1 MVLHT
6 NIVELKRL
14 LGDIKVLI
22 KKNDS
27 TLIMI
32 AIFISTFM
40 TSIEAT
46 IVTTAL
52 PTIISDLHGLSL
64 QSWVFSVYL
73 LTSAIST
80 PIYGKLA
87 DTIGRKKIFILG
99 IFLFLVGSFLCGIAS
114 NIQILIVFRA
124 IQGLGAGAIMPIT
137 FTIIAD
143 LFTYEQRSNRI
154 AFNNTAW
161 GISALF
167 GPIVGGFIVEQINW
181 HWIFFINLPL
191 GLIVLII
198 IGFIYQDQKQTRT
211 KIKIDYLGI
220 FYLSTTLLALL
231 ILFQDLSSQ
240 VSLVKIIV
248 LIVIIIIFLMLF
260 IKVEIKAVD
269 PIIPLKLF
277 QNRTFTTQITTA
289 LILSGVQMAYQ
300 IYFPIWLQSIYQMSP
315 SKAGLA
321 VTPSSIMWLV
331 GSFFVGKLIMK
342 YAPRNIVMPLI
353 LVQAVI
359 YFPLTLATEEFPV
372 TAFYVIAALNGL
384 IMGIIITTNTVISQ
398 RLVPEENLGTASSMF
413 TLGRTLGQTIMT
425 GVFGLIFNVATQA
438 QLRTT
443 SHVSSSQITSEI
455 SSVTKGNLDKGIS
468 RTINH
473 IIVNN
478 MHNIFIVVL
487 LLFVLVILMNFFDKQ
502 KEIVE

>member
-1 MVLHT
+1 
-6 NIVELKRL
+6 
-14 LGDIKVLI
+14 
-22 KKNDS
+22 
-27 TLIMI
+27 
-32 AIFISTFM
+32 
-40 TSIEAT
+40 
-46 IVTTAL
+46 
-52 PTIISDLHGLSL
+52 
-64 QSWVFSVYL
+64 
-73 LTSAIST
+73 
-80 PIYGKLA
+80 
-87 DTIGRKKIFILG
+87 
-99 IFLFLVGSFLCGIAS
+99 
-114 NIQILIVFRA
+114 
-124 IQGLGAGAIMPIT
+124 
-137 FTIIAD
+137 
-143 LFTYEQRSNRI
+143 
-154 AFNNTAW
+154 
-161 GISALF
+161 
-167 GPIVGGFIVEQINW
+167 
-181 HWIFFINLPL
+181 
-191 GLIVLII
+191 
-198 IGFIYQDQKQTRT
+198 
-211 KIKIDYLGI
+211 
-220 FYLSTTLLALL
+220 
-231 ILFQDLSSQ
+231 
-240 VSLVKIIV
+240 
-248 LIVIIIIFLMLF
+248 
-260 IKVEIKAVD
+260 
-269 PIIPLKLF
+269 
-277 QNRTFTTQITTA
+277 
-289 LILSGVQMAYQ
+289 MAYQ